1 MKKIILT
8 VSVIVVCTLTSCQ
21 KEYRC
26 VCTNSNTGEKSY
38 GDKFKTNA
46 ATKKTWE
53 EDCKHTGELSGG
65 SLKDCHLEE

>member
-1 MKKIILT
+1 MKTILILL
-8 VSVIVVCTLTSCQ
+8 SVLFLTSSCQ

-26 VCTNSNTGEKSY
+26 VCTNVNTGEKSY

-53 EDCKHTGELSGG
+53 EDCKHNADLSAGT
-65 SLKDCHLEE
+65 LKDCHLEE

>member
-1 MKKIILT
+1 MKINLLF
-8 VSVIVVCTLTSCQ
+8 VSVMILATACQ

-26 VCTNSNTGEKSY
+26 VCTNVNTGEKSY

-53 EDCKHTGELSGG
+53 EDCKHNADLSGG
-65 SLKDCHLEE
+65 TLKDCHLEQ